1 MIATCDFVESIGLQ
15 SILNVDPPHDET
27 NRFDI
32 GNDLFDFVS
41 DLSLFERLASAR
53 GGEDL
58 AQIVDVLR
66 KEAREVQLRDREKR
80 RGEEEEE
87 EEYQLAMFQF
97 PF

>member
-1 MIATCDFVESIGLQ
+1 MMTTCDFVESIGLQ

-53 GGEDL
+53 GG